1 MKYRVIQ
8 WATGSMGKTCLRAV
22 IDHPDLE
29 LVGLYVCS
37 NRKAGRDAGEIAR
50 RNPTGVIATSSALC
64 AVSKTIFRGVTNSPG
79 CAKKRPEHGGT
90 DKKENHGG
98 SL

>member
-29 LVGLYVCS
+29 LVSLYVCS
-37 NRKAGRDAGEIAR
+37 DRKAGRDAGEIAR

-64 AVSKTIFRGVTNSPG
+64 AASKTIFRG
-79 CAKKRPEHGGT
+79 
-90 DKKENHGG
+90 
-98 SL
+98 

>member
-1 MKYRVIQ
+1 MKHRVIQ
-8 WATGSMGKTCLRAV
+8 CATGSMGRTCLRAV

-29 LVGLYVCS
+29 LVGLYVYS
-37 NRKAGRDAGEIAR
+37 DRKAGRDAGEIAR
-50 RNPTGVIATSSALC
+50 RNPTGGDRNLFCSLRRIEDD
-64 AVSKTIFRGVTNSPG
+64 FPGVTNSPG